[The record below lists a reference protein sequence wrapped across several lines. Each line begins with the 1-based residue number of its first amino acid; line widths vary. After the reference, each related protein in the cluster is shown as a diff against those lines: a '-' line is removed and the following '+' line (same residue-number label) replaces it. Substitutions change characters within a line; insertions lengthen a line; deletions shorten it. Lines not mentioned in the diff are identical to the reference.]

1 MSIRLHPLPL
11 PQVAALASALGIA
24 LTATVPVHA
33 ADDGTTRTLDAIVVT
48 ATGFEQKLTDAPAS
62 ISIVT
67 REQIAQRPYAS
78 LTDILR
84 DIEGVDVD
92 MEGSNDK
99 NGMGYV
105 SMRGM
110 PADYTLV
117 LVDGRRQ
124 SNIGDIYPNYY
135 GSGQSG
141 FIPPLDAI
149 ERVEVVRG
157 PMSTLYGS
165 DAMGGVINIITRKS
179 FTAWTGSAAY
189 SHTFQQED
197 RFGDNDKL
205 DLYLSGPLL
214 EDRLGLTLRAS
225 GYDRDAAS
233 RKLPSLPLPSPPNP
247 DDSVWDRTI
256 SEGRSSAA
264 ATNWN
269 AGIRLSFAP
278 GEDHDFLLDYDTSRQ
293 EYDNSG
299 TQDTLASLWRVGNNT
314 IPNPAFDPALPES
327 TTNPATITRRTVM
340 PRGGYAEK
348 QRYEREQLAFTH
360 IGRWSFGT
368 TTSSLM
374 RNTNR
379 NLGRTMP
386 LMVDE
391 RLVLQDLW
399 NAACVAGGAAPY
411 CAGAKMD
418 TLTPA
423 QRSQLE
429 AFLPRPLRTLEIRS
443 WVLDTMLDMQLGNHK
458 LTIGGQYQDAQME
471 DSVFGMYGDG
481 FVSGTYQPHRQW
493 AAFAEDNWQLA
504 DSLTFTYGLRHDHHN
519 MFGQHLSPRGYLV
532 WNSSEHW
539 TLKGGVSTGYKT
551 PKPNQLFEGINGFW
565 GQGDTPVVGNPQL
578 TPETSTN
585 FELAAYYDNR
595 SGFNANATVFL
606 NRFKDKIATADTV
619 RNCEIAAPGEHCVEI
634 GAGWADLGFL
644 VFNQDV
650 NVDRAQSRGVELA
663 AQWQPSARWSLR
675 GNYTYTES
683 ENKTGTSKGLPI
695 AGLVTS
701 SISTPA
707 RHMANA
713 SLEWK
718 ASERIS
724 LSLAAEGRYHRY
736 RGVSAT
742 TGEHLYY
749 ADHTLLHLGGNW
761 RITDRFSFSARINN
775 LLDKDYGSQTCE
787 LTPARNAYSCFDDYL
802 LRDQRRSLWTS
813 LVHRF

>member
-1 MSIRLHPLPL
+1 MPFPHLPL
-11 PQVAALASALGIA
+11 RRSHLFQALCLSSATAMPALA
-24 LTATVPVHA
+24 
-33 ADDGTTRTLDAIVVT
+33 AIPNDVANLEAVVVT
-48 ATGFEQKLTDAPAS
+48 ASRFEQKLAAAPAS

-67 REQIAQRPYAS
+67 SEEIAQRPYAS

-141 FIPPLDAI
+141 FIPPLGAI

-179 FTAWTGSAAY
+179 FDAWTGSAAY

-214 EDRLGLTLRAS
+214 EDRLGLTLRAG
-225 GYDRDAAS
+225 GYDRDKAS

-247 DDSVWDRTI
+247 AGSAWDRTI

-264 ATNWN
+264 ATNLN
-269 AGIRLSFAP
+269 AGVRLTFTPSI
-278 GEDHDFLLDYDTSRQ
+278 DHDFLLDYDTSRQ

-314 IPNPAFDPALPES
+314 IPNPAYDPALPES
-327 TTNPATITRRTVM
+327 TANPKTITRRTVM
-340 PRGGYAEK
+340 PRGGYAAK
-348 QRYEREQLAFTH
+348 QRYERDQLAFTH
-360 IGRWSFGT
+360 IGRWSFGAT
-368 TTSSLM
+368 TTSLM
-374 RNTNR
+374 HNTNR

-386 LMVDE
+386 LTVDE
-391 RLVLQDLW
+391 RLVLQELW
-399 NAACVAGGAAPY
+399 NAACVAGGGTPY

-418 TLTPA
+418 KLTLA
-423 QRSQLE
+423 QRAQLE
-429 AFLPRPLRTLEIRS
+429 AFLPRPPRTLEIRS
-443 WVLDTMLDMQLGNHK
+443 WVLDTMLDMQLGDHK
-458 LTIGGQYQDAQME
+458 LAIGGQYQDAQME

-481 FVSGTYQPHRQW
+481 FVAGTYQPHRQW
-493 AAFAEDNWQLA
+493 AMFVEDNWQLL
-504 DSLTFTYGLRHDHHN
+504 DGLTFTYGLRYDHHN
-519 MFGQHLSPRGYLV
+519 MFGEHLSPRGYLV
-532 WNSSEHW
+532 WNTSDRW

-578 TPETSTN
+578 KPETSTN
-585 FELAAYYDNR
+585 FELAAYYDDMA
-595 SGFNANATVFL
+595 GFNANATVFL

-619 RNCEIAAPGEHCVEI
+619 RNCEIAAPGAHCVEI
-634 GAGWADLGFL
+634 GGGWADLGFL

-650 NVDRAQSRGVELA
+650 NVDQAQSHGIELA
-663 AQWQPSARWSLR
+663 AQWRPSSRWFLR
-675 GNYTYTES
+675 GNYTYTVS
-683 ENKTGTSKGLPI
+683 ENRTGTSKGRPI

-713 SLEWK
+713 SLEWR
-718 ASERIS
+718 ASDNIN
-724 LSLAAEGRYHRY
+724 LSLTAEGRYRRY

-761 RITDRFSFSARINN
+761 RIADRLSFNARINN
-775 LLDKDYGSQTCE
+775 LLDRDYTSQTCE
-787 LTPARNAYSCFDDYL
+787 LTVAQNAYNCVDDYL
-802 LRDQRRSLWTS
+802 VKDQRRSLWTS
-813 LVHRF
+813 LAYRF